1 MTANK
6 GQNLLFI
13 SPHYLCLCPAVAGH
27 KVSGLVA
34 GSGLDV
40 QIKLAR
46 QEVREV
52 GVTHQSPASPLGPAP
67 QPLGQGLTRPVDD
80 GAVQE
85 GRHGV
90 DLVTLVPGAV
100 GGGPGEVQTLLT
112 KLTKE
117 RVILA
122 NVNREAATEVP
133 IEISFNPVLPFSIF
147 T

>member
-13 SPHYLCLCPAVAGH
+13 SPYYLRLCPAVTGH

-40 QIKLAR
+40 QIKLAG

-52 GVTHQSPASPLGPAP
+52 GITHQSPTSTLGPAP
-67 QPLGQGLTRPVDD
+67 QPLGQGLTCPVDD

-85 GRHGV
+85 GCDGV

-117 RVILA
+117 GVILA
-122 NVNREAATEVP
+122 NVNREAATKVP
-133 IEISFNPVLPFSIF
+133 IEISFNPVLTILIL

>member
-1 MTANK
+1 MDRILFLSY
-6 GQNLLFI
+6 QLLQ
-13 SPHYLCLCPAVAGH
+13 YLCFCSGVAGH

-34 GSGLDV
+34 RARLDV

-52 GVTHQSPASPLGPAP
+52 GVAHQPPAPLLGPAP
-67 QPLGQGLTRPVDD
+67 QPHGQGLARPVDD
-80 GAVQE
+80 GAVKE

-100 GGGPGEVQTLLT
+100 GRGPGEVQTLLA

-133 IEISFNPVLPFSIF
+133 SEISINPVLTIF
-147 T
+147 IST